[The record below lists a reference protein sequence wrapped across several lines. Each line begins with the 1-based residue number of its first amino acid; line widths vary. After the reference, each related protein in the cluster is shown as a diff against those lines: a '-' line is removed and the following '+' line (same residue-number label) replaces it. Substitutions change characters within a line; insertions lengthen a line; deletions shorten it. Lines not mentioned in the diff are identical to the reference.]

1 MDLFLGLLDV
11 PDSIVGSSELV
22 VSEIIKGFSEM
33 GLKLIK
39 LDEHSLN
46 GRTSVLT
53 NELLKFLFT
62 SGVIDVVVTSV
73 SSGHGL
79 FGELLELFESVVLE
93 HMSVGEESVVRWHV
107 IKFDHRNLT
116 SLMESSELVFEE
128 GDSIHS
134 FIVFSDS
141 QNEDVGSLASLILQ
155 SFNEVIDCLE
165 STSDPLEIG
174 SSISDLSLN
183 ILSVGDSSVIDTT
196 VGVGN
201 T

>member
-1 MDLFLGLLDV
+1 
-11 PDSIVGSSELV
+11 
-22 VSEIIKGFSEM
+22 
-33 GLKLIK
+33 
-39 LDEHSLN
+39 
-46 GRTSVLT
+46 
-53 NELLKFLFT
+53 
-62 SGVIDVVVTSV
+62 
-73 SSGHGL
+73 
-79 FGELLELFESVVLE
+79 
-93 HMSVGEESVVRWHV
+93 
-107 IKFDHRNLT
+107 
-116 SLMESSELVFEE
+116 MESSELVFEE